1 MQRMRRI
8 VAQNGVVYY
17 RSELIPCLHGFS
29 SRIGGVSEQTHTA
42 SLNLAFG
49 RGDSRETVLEN
60 LFRFGEAVG
69 FDVDRVISV
78 NQIHSV
84 KIRTVSAPD
93 AGEGYL
99 RETQEACDGY
109 LTFDSGIVLGVKT
122 ADCVPILL
130 YAPQGENQPACVA
143 ALHAGW
149 RGSVG
154 RIAGIAVEK
163 MKAAGIDA
171 GTVRG
176 AIGPAIGA
184 CCYEVREDFRERFAE
199 TLGTVAAEKYVR
211 QADRPGV
218 WYADIKALNRDIL
231 LESGLTPEHIDLSGL
246 CTSCH
251 PVEFFSHRYSGGH
264 RGTMLSV
271 ISLNPTE
278 IHV

>member
-1 MQRMRRI
+1 MQRI

-29 SRIGGVSEQTHTA
+29 SRIGGVSEQAHTA

-49 RGDSRETVLEN
+49 RGDSKETVLEN

-69 FDVDRVISV
+69 FSADSVISV
-78 NQIHSV
+78 KQIHSV
-84 KIRTVSAPD
+84 KIRTVNTSD
-93 AGEGYL
+93 AGEGYFY
-99 RETQEACDGY
+99 ETREACDGY
-109 LTFDSGIVLGVKT
+109 LTFDTGIVLGVKT

-130 YAPQGENQPACVA
+130 YAPQSADHPACVA

-163 MKAAGIDA
+163 MKAVGVDS
-171 GTVRG
+171 GTVYA

-184 CCYEVREDFRERFAE
+184 CCYEVREDFRESFSEA
-199 TLGTVAAEKYVR
+199 LGTAATEKYVR
-211 QADRPGV
+211 RADRPGV
-218 WYADIKALNRDIL
+218 WHADIKALNRDIL
-231 LESGLTPEHIDLSGL
+231 LESGLTPDHIDLSDL
-246 CTSCH
+246 CTACH

-271 ISLNPTE
+271 ISLSPSE
-278 IHV
+278 IHI